1 MLGKTLI
8 SKIVQYFIDSRK
20 QLTIQSYICIFS
32 FSLLDIQFKLLKV
45 HSLDESFIASKGFR
59 TLTYSSNKRD
69 RFREYSLKQSD
80 PKLVFVISNCILGNM
95 KPKVVVYINLLN
107 INILKYTLKRMTSVV
122 YVCLSISYKF
132 V

>member
-1 MLGKTLI
+1 MLQSFNNKYIVIARQTL
-8 SKIVQYFIDSRK
+8 YFQNCTILNDSRK

-95 KPKVVVYINLLN
+95 KPKVVV
-107 INILKYTLKRMTSVV
+107 T
-122 YVCLSISYKF
+122 
-132 V
+132 